1 MVNYIDDKVGRVF
14 AALADPT
21 RRAMLAQLAL
31 GETTVSD
38 LAAPYNM
45 SLPAASK
52 HISGLESAGLVKKRK
67 TGRVVHCSFVP
78 TRLKEAMEWMSRYE
92 RFWTERLDALDE
104 YLESKNKGDSNNGD
118 QSNSNE

>member
-1 MVNYIDDKVGRVF
+1 MVKYSEDRVSRVF

-31 GETTVSD
+31 GETTVSE

-52 HISGLESAGLVKKRK
+52 HIAGLESAGLVKKRK
-67 TGRVVHCSFVP
+67 TGRVVRCRFVP
-78 TRLKEAMEWMSRYE
+78 SRLREAMDWMSRYE

-104 YLESKNKGDSNNGD
+104 YLELKNAGDQNNGD
-118 QSNSNE
+118 RSNADE